1 METQLTRLIPYKPS
15 DDLMARTGD
24 SVLGLA
30 DATRTALS
38 LPHDL
43 SIDAWSSIGA
53 RLLALSDSSAW
64 WIGDWLVF
72 GEEEYKDRYR
82 RAMRDTNLHYQTL
95 KNYAWIARK
104 FQPARRRARLT
115 FQHHVEVAAFTP
127 PVQDHW
133 LDLAENFHW
142 SRNELR
148 KQIRD
153 SEALG
158 EIADDEV
165 SELQLRFSLPRERID
180 RWVDAARRS
189 NHNLVDWIAS
199 ILDSAIQPAD

>member
-1 METQLTRLIPYKPS
+1 MKTQLSRMTPYDPA
-15 DDLMARTGD
+15 DHLMARTED
-24 SVLGLA
+24 SALGLA
-30 DATRTALS
+30 AATRTALS
-38 LPHDL
+38 LPRDL
-43 SIDAWSSIGA
+43 GIDTWSSIGTK
-53 RLLALSDSSAW
+53 LLALSDSSAW

-104 FQPARRRARLT
+104 FEPARRRAGLT
-115 FQHHVEVAAFTP
+115 LQHHVEVAALP
-127 PVQDHW
+127 PQVQDHW
-133 LDLAENFHW
+133 LDLAENFRW

-153 SEALG
+153 SEAPG
-158 EIADDEV
+158 EIEEV

-180 RWVDAARRS
+180 RWVNAARHS

-199 ILDSAIQPAD
+199 ILDNAIQQTE